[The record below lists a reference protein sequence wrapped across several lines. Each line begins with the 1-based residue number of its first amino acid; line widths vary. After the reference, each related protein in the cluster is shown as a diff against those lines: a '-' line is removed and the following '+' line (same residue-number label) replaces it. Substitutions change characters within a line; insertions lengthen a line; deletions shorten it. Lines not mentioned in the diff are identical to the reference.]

1 MKPRGSWSPGG
12 GPGSVVSREAERPRD
27 IFPVGKG
34 LVGQQSAPHG
44 SGRDRGLQRL
54 RGLQGVTRSLAR
66 LPEHPVH
73 LGPLLRGLLG
83 VERLELFEDGRSVI
97 VVAVL

>member
-1 MKPRGSWSPGG
+1 VPPGYFSRGEGAWGEQCTPHASGE
-12 GPGSVVSREAERPRD
+12 GPGTPETAR
-27 IFPVGKG
+27 
-34 LVGQQSAPHG
+34 AP
-44 SGRDRGLQRL
+44 GR
-54 RGLQGVTRSLAR
+54 TSLAC

>member
-1 MKPRGSWSPGG
+1 MEGQ
-12 GPGSVVSREAERPRD
+12 VQLLAEKRSAPRD

-34 LVGQQSAPHG
+34 LAGEQSAPHA
-44 SGRDRGLQRL
+44 SGAGPGTPETARAPGR
-54 RGLQGVTRSLAR
+54 TPLAC

>member
-1 MKPRGSWSPGG
+1 M
-12 GPGSVVSREAERPRD
+12 VSRETERPRAV
-27 IFPVGKG
+27 FPVGKG
-34 LVGQQSAPHG
+34 LEGEQCTPHASGEGPGTPETARAP
-44 SGRDRGLQRL
+44 GR
-54 RGLQGVTRSLAR
+54 TSLAC

-97 VVAVL
+97 VIAVL

>member
-1 MKPRGSWSPGG
+1 MKPRGSGSPGG

-34 LVGQQSAPHG
+34 LVGQQSAPHA

-66 LPEHPVH
+66 SLAYLSIRSTSARCSAASSV
-73 LGPLLRGLLG
+73 LSAWSSLRMGG
-83 VERLELFEDGRSVI
+83 VS
-97 VVAVL
+97 